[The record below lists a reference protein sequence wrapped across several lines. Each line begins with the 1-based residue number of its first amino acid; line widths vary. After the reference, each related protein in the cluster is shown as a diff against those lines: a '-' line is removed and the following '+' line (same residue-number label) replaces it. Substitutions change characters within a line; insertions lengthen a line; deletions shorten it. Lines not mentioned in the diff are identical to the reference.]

1 MAEECGCDL
10 PETLNYGFFRP
21 STRRE
26 SIYSHVLFRIKR
38 IIRETKQKE
47 RERDNQYPIKW
58 SFD

>member
-10 PETLNYGFFRP
+10 PETLNYCGFFRP
-21 STRRE
+21 LE
-26 SIYSHVLFRIKR
+26 AKQLYSHVVFRIKR

-47 RERDNQYPIKW
+47 CERDNEYAIKW